1 MKAGFRY
8 FGPEPSAMSSVVDLT
23 KGISIQVEGEAGKY
37 HTLRVEDLIE
47 IAKNLEK
54 LVLAIAKSDIDTGE
68 AVDWDNFRIELAGFS
83 AGSAITTWVPTPRVQ
98 MPLSD
103 LDKQRAVVSDRFEQV
118 MKVADKGHYTDL
130 KKLYPDALRRN
141 EVVGALYAFRN
152 SVPDAPMALV
162 VPAKRKGA
170 KPKKLYTI
178 KPFRK
183 EVREMLTTR
192 VVEPKK
198 EGTESI
204 AVARLKLVTDA
215 KGHIISTKRL
225 EMFEKENTSVAWAP
239 PVIVHDGRA
248 YILRHPLACIV
259 EHEEKVYAITNDL
272 LGIIGTGADMDEAEA
287 SFSEEFDFIYRRYTA
302 MPDKKLA
309 PHLVEV
315 KRLLQHLVTGM
326 EG

>member
-1 MKAGFRY
+1 
-8 FGPEPSAMSSVVDLT
+8 MSTVDLT

-83 AGSAITTWVPTPRVQ
+83 AGSAVTTWVPTPRIQ
-98 MPLSD
+98 MPLAD

-130 KKLYPDALRRN
+130 KKLYPDAVRRN

-162 VPAKRKGA
+162 QLPKKKGA
-170 KPKKLYTI
+170 KPRKLYAI

-183 EVREMLTTR
+183 EVRELLTTK
-192 VVEPKK
+192 VVEQKK
-198 EGTESI
+198 VGKESY
-204 AVARLKLVTDA
+204 AVARLKVLSDA
-215 KGHIISTKRL
+215 KGNVLSTKRL
-225 EMFEKENTSVAWAP
+225 EVFKKENTAVAWAP

-248 YILRHPLACIV
+248 YVLRHPLPCIV
-259 EHEEKVYAITNDL
+259 EHEDKVYAITNPL
-272 LGIIGTGADMDEAEA
+272 LGIIGTGADMDQAEA
-287 SFSEEFDFIYRRYTA
+287 SFSEEFDFIYRRYA
-302 MPDKKLA
+302 NMPDKKLA

-315 KRLLQHLVTGM
+315 KRLLKNLVTDI

>member
-1 MKAGFRY
+1 MLLSGGCPY
-8 FGPEPSAMSSVVDLT
+8 FGPPIPAMSTVDLT

-47 IAKNLEK
+47 IARNLEK

-83 AGSAITTWVPTPRVQ
+83 AGSAVTTWVPTPRIQ
-98 MPLSD
+98 MPLAD
-103 LDKQRAVVSDRFEQV
+103 LDKQRAVVSERFEQV

-130 KKLYPDALRRN
+130 KKLYPDAVRRN

-162 VPAKRKGA
+162 ELPKKKGA
-170 KPKKLYTI
+170 KPKKLYAI
-178 KPFRK
+178 KPFRR
-183 EVREMLTTR
+183 EVRELLITK
-192 VVEPKK
+192 VVEKK
-198 EGTESI
+198 KSGKESI
-204 AVARLKLVTDA
+204 AVARVKLLSDA
-215 KGHIISTKRL
+215 TGHVVSTKRL
-225 EMFEKENTSVAWAP
+225 EVFKQENTTVAWSP

-248 YILRHPLACIV
+248 YVLRHPLTCVV
-259 EHEEKVYAITNDL
+259 EREDKVYAITNHL
-272 LGIIGTGADMDEAEA
+272 LGIIGTGANMAEA
-287 SFSEEFDFIYRRYTA
+287 SFSEEFDFIYRRYVD

-315 KRLLQHLVTGM
+315 KRLLKHLVTDI